1 MIITMIVGGLIMCFV
16 FWAIAMA
23 FLNLLYE
30 KEINRIIRMKPEF
43 RTDKEENILKEYR
56 RRIGRGEQ

>member
-1 MIITMIVGGLIMCFV
+1 MCFV